1 MTSPDHLAPEQLQT
15 YFALMETASLLQY
28 AVEQQLRADG
38 DLSWVQFQVLAGL
51 VLGPEPSQRMTD
63 IADRVVY
70 SRSGVTYQATVLEK
84 RGLVARS
91 ADPADDRGTVVSAT
105 PAGRALIDRV
115 LPGHEA
121 VVRAAL
127 LDLLP
132 AEDAPVLTRLL
143 LRLRDRMRQAPPRS
157 ARRR

>member
-1 MTSPDHLAPEQLQT
+1 MTARDPLAPEQLQT

-51 VLGPEPSQRMTD
+51 ALGGERSQRMTD

-70 SRSGVTYQATVLEK
+70 SRSGLTYQATVLEK
-84 RGLVARS
+84 RGLVTRG
-91 ADPADDRGTVVSAT
+91 ADPSDERGTVVAVT
-105 PAGRALIDRV
+105 PAGEELIQRV

-121 VVRAAL
+121 VVRSAL
-127 LDLLP
+127 LAHLDGDDSG
-132 AEDAPVLTRLL
+132 ALTRLL
-143 LRLRDRMRQAPPRS
+143 QRLRDRMRAAPPRS